1 MDQKPMSRMEGCK
14 HTYRMTLDQGEGHI
28 AAVSRAAKALIF
40 GYRVSSVD
48 NSRRYTPSPE
58 ASGSTLEEKSILAR
72 DVAATPPSPVLSKRA
87 PVHFSRAILSAFSS
101 ETDKHQAAYLTECVS
116 YNSKSGEIV
125 PKTSWIGRLF
135 RPKHKEPT
143 RVEVNDSFKAA
154 LQNAFPD
161 ADVNKVFDACFS
173 RGYDPATHKITEKEA
188 LLLLNALKLPPQKDS
203 AQKPDNAAVDLT
215 SDALVFQY
223 DKESKSIM
231 LVDDLRSY
239 LIRRNGLDDSDTAY
253 QTDFDIQ
260 YGQDHTALRQ
270 KLSHSFFKK
279 AVKGWI
285 KDMGGDSFNAG
296 LIFKEARE
304 LALGIK
310 EQPESFTGEDGI
322 KMLKLM
328 GNSPVLNLS
337 QAGIQQF
344 FPGGKNFSELLELV
358 AKKIQYSNV
367 PLPALTPEQ
376 ERQFVANCRGAVR
389 EEVNKS
395 IRDSREKL
403 EKFEKEGKEITTNL
417 ISDAAIGSLL
427 FTDEL
432 RKMALD
438 EYIKLVSNAYSETLY
453 NELKNRHNDG

>member
-1 MDQKPMSRMEGCK
+1 MGRMEGFK
-14 HTYRMTLDQGEGHI
+14 HTYRMTLDQGEGRI
-28 AAVSRAAKALIF
+28 AAVSRAAKALVF

-48 NSRRYTPSPE
+48 NSQRYTTSPE
-58 ASGSTLEEKSILAR
+58 APGSTLKGKSILAR
-72 DVAATPPSPVLSKRA
+72 DVVATPPSPVLSKGA

-161 ADVNKVFDACFS
+161 ADVNKVFDAFFS
-173 RGYDPATHKITEKEA
+173 QGYDPATHKITEKEA

-203 AQKPDNAAVDLT
+203 AQEPDNVAADFT
-215 SDALVFQY
+215 SDALVFQF
-223 DKESKSIM
+223 DKKSNSIM
-231 LVDDLRSY
+231 LVNDLRSY
-239 LIRRNGLDDSDTAY
+239 LIGRNGLDHSNTAY
-253 QTDFDIQ
+253 QTDFNVQ
-260 YGQDHTALRQ
+260 FGQDHTALRQ
-270 KLSHSFFKK
+270 KISHSFFKK
-279 AVKGWI
+279 AVKDWI
-285 KDMGGDSFNAG
+285 EDMGGDSDNAG
-296 LIFKEARE
+296 LIFKAARE

-310 EQPESFTGEDGI
+310 EQPKSFKGEHGI

-328 GNSPVLNLS
+328 GSSPVLNLS
-337 QAGIQQF
+337 QAGMQQF

-358 AKKIQYSNV
+358 AEEIQYSNV
-367 PLPALTPEQ
+367 SLPALTHEQ

-389 EEVNKS
+389 EKVNKS
-395 IRDSREKL
+395 IWDSREKL
-403 EKFEKEGKEITTNL
+403 EKFKKEGREITTDL

-427 FTDEL
+427 FTNEL
-432 RKMALD
+432 RKIAVN
-438 EYIKLVSNAYSETLY
+438 EYIKLVSNAYSETMY
-453 NELKNRHNDG
+453 NKLKNRHSHD

>member
-1 MDQKPMSRMEGCK
+1 MGRMEGCK
-14 HTYRMTLDQGEGHI
+14 HTYRMTLDQGESRI

-58 ASGSTLEEKSILAR
+58 APGSTLEGKSVLAR
-72 DVAATPPSPVLSKRA
+72 DVVATAPSPVLSKRA

-101 ETDKHQAAYLTECVS
+101 ETETDKHQAAYLTECVS

-161 ADVNKVFDACFS
+161 ADVNKVFDAFFS
-173 RGYDPATHKITEKEA
+173 QGYDPATHKITEKEA

-203 AQKPDNAAVDLT
+203 AQEPENDAVDYT
-215 SDALVFQY
+215 SDALVFQF
-223 DKESKSIM
+223 DKASNSIM
-231 LVDDLRSY
+231 LVNDLRSY
-239 LIRRNGLDDSDTAY
+239 LIGRNGLNASNTAY
-253 QTDFDIQ
+253 QTDFDVQ
-260 YGQDHTALRQ
+260 FGQDHTALRQ
-270 KLSHSFFKK
+270 KISHSFFKK
-279 AVKGWI
+279 AVKDWI
-285 KDMGGDSFNAG
+285 EGMGGDSDNAG
-296 LIFKEARE
+296 LIFRAARE

-310 EQPESFTGEDGI
+310 GKPESFKGEDGI
-322 KMLKLM
+322 KMVKLM
-328 GNSPVLNLS
+328 GSSPVLNLS
-337 QAGIQQF
+337 QAGMQQF

-367 PLPALTPEQ
+367 SLPALTPEQ

-389 EEVNKS
+389 EKVNKS
-395 IRDSREKL
+395 IWDSREKL
-403 EKFEKEGKEITTNL
+403 EKFKKEGRQITTNL

-427 FTDEL
+427 FTNEL
-432 RKMALD
+432 RKIAVN

-453 NELKNRHNDG
+453 NKLKNRHSDG